1 MTELTKCRCGAEAEW
16 QISTDGKVGR
26 WCRRC
31 GIHGPWCDS
40 EELMDA
46 AWNSLMRPRPVA
58 EWVAAEGLRG
68 DGPHGFVG
76 SLWLGQV
83 ALGYVSV
90 HRAHGIVDHAAQC
103 HLDGKGEYFRDPN
116 PASARA
122 WLEARVR
129 AAGFDVREE

>member
-1 MTELTKCRCGAEAEW
+1 MTEIAKCRCGAEAEW

-31 GIHGPWCDS
+31 GIHGPWCDF

-58 EWVAAEGLRG
+58 EWDPPVDDPADEMRMFCGNAELGSYRELAEGEWETVCL
-68 DGPHGFVG
+68 
-76 SLWLGQV
+76 V
-83 ALGYVSV
+83 A
-90 HRAHGIVDHAAQC
+90 
-103 HLDGKGEYFRDPN
+103 GESRTLPDEP
-116 PASARA
+116 SARA

-129 AAGFDVREE
+129 AAGFEVRDA